1 MSLYSEHNARGRKF
15 AVCWCLVILLIIL
28 AVSILIFIAAVSL
41 IVYFHSI
48 DTKQHVTYDT
58 FFDADSPY
66 NKLCHNSYVF
76 NRLFEVLISVG
87 MMCCMP
93 GACFSHT
100 CTSTGFSLFN
110 YNLEQV
116 NVYWHHEFSL
126 LSIIPIILW
135 MPYNKSCLQIII
147 IYFSTI
153 YWHMK

>member
-1 MSLYSEHNARGRKF
+1 MHVAYIATSTDLFHFDLSVYYNFTQNILKSLYSEHNARGRKF

-76 NRLFEVLISVG
+76 NRFFEVLISVG

-93 GACFSHT
+93 GACFT
-100 CTSTGFSLFN
+100 CASTGFSLFS
-110 YNLEQV
+110 YNVEQV
-116 NVYWHHEFSL
+116 TVY
-126 LSIIPIILW
+126 
-135 MPYNKSCLQIII
+135 
-147 IYFSTI
+147 
-153 YWHMK
+153 